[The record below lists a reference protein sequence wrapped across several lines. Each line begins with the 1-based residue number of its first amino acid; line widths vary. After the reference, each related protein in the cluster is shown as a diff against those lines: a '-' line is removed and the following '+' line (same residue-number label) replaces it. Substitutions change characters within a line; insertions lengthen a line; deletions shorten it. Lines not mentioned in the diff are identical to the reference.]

1 MANSA
6 SSVLAVARGEIGY
19 SRWDDPEAGT
29 KYGRWYEAAIDRDP
43 GNYDFGAS
51 GVPYCAMF
59 VSWVF
64 AQSGASCAG
73 IPGAYCPSILAIGKS
88 KGRLV
93 PASAAVPGDVVLF
106 DWGGDGVSDHVGIVE
121 INKGGYLQTVEGNTN
136 NGCVARRT
144 RAYSTVSGVIR
155 PAYDGSAKPSGGS
168 SGGTSSGS
176 AGGSSIAD
184 VQRWCND
191 NYGAGQKVDGI
202 NGPKTKRGLVLGLQ
216 TELNKQYGRG
226 LAVDGICGSKTKAAC
241 VNVRRNASGN
251 ITRVLQGALICLGYD
266 TGGFDGDFG
275 SNTESAVRAYQ
286 RARGLS
292 VDGVAGPNTF
302 AALLG

>member
-6 SSVLAVARGEIGY
+6 SSVLAIARGEIGY

-29 KYGRWYEAAIDRDP
+29 KYGRWYEAAIDRDS

-64 AQSGASCAG
+64 NQAGASCAG

-93 PASAAVPGDVVLF
+93 PASGAVPGDVVLF
-106 DWGGDGVSDHVGIVE
+106 DWGGDGTSDHVGIVE

-168 SGGTSSGS
+168 SGSSSS
-176 AGGSSIAD
+176 APASGSIAD
-184 VQRWCND
+184 VQRW
-191 NYGAGQKVDGI
+191 AGSTADGVW
-202 NGPKTKRGLVLGLQ
+202 GPRTKAALVRKLQ
-216 TELNKQYGRG
+216 SELNAQFGRR
-226 LAVDGICGSKTKAAC
+226 LAVDGVWGAKTKAAC

-251 ITRVLQGALICLGYD
+251 ITRVLQGALICHGYS
-266 TGGFDGDFG
+266 TNGFDGVFG
-275 SNTESAVRAYQ
+275 GGTEAAVRAYQ
-286 RARGLS
+286 RSRGLS

-302 AALLG
+302 GALLG

>member
-106 DWGGDGVSDHVGIVE
+106 DWGG
-121 INKGGYLQTVEGNTN
+121 

>member
-1 MANSA
+1 M
-6 SSVLAVARGEIGY
+6 
-19 SRWDDPEAGT
+19 
-29 KYGRWYEAAIDRDP
+29 
-43 GNYDFGAS
+43 
-51 GVPYCAMF
+51 
-59 VSWVF
+59 
-64 AQSGASCAG
+64 
-73 IPGAYCPSILAIGKS
+73 
-88 KGRLV
+88 
-93 PASAAVPGDVVLF
+93 
-106 DWGGDGVSDHVGIVE
+106 
-121 INKGGYLQTVEGNTN
+121 
-136 NGCVARRT
+136 
-144 RAYSTVSGVIR
+144 
-155 PAYDGSAKPSGGS
+155 
-168 SGGTSSGS
+168 
-176 AGGSSIAD
+176 
-184 VQRWCND
+184 
-191 NYGAGQKVDGI
+191 
-202 NGPKTKRGLVLGLQ
+202 LGLQ